1 MWANRDWVGRSL
13 PADTPAGREL
23 DAYARV
29 VNAVEGNTTFY
40 ATPDA
45 ATIDR
50 WCAATPPGFRFVFK
64 LPREI
69 THDRRLRNST
79 AELVN
84 GQLSISVHVPD
95 APRSLGHLRAR
106 KILAFHRT
114 MDAQAR
120 VAVVVKNS
128 RRVQR

>member
-50 WCAATPPGFRFVFK
+50 WRAATPPAFVSSSSFPVK
-64 LPREI
+64 SR
-69 THDRRLRNST
+69 TTGVCATARQSSGRSST
-79 AELVN
+79 ASNPSGIV
-84 GQLSISVHVPD
+84 SV
-95 APRSLGHLRAR
+95 R
-106 KILAFHRT
+106 
-114 MDAQAR
+114 
-120 VAVVVKNS
+120 
-128 RRVQR
+128 

>member
-40 ATPDA
+40 ATPDT

-50 WCAATPPGFRFVFK
+50 WHAATPPGFRFVFK

-79 AELVN
+79 AEL
-84 GQLSISVHVPD
+84 
-95 APRSLGHLRAR
+95 RTFLGCIEPLGDRAHEVGLGLEGAEPVLGR
-106 KILAFHRT
+106 
-114 MDAQAR
+114 R
-120 VAVVVKNS
+120 VAIVDYI
-128 RRVQR
+128 R

>member
-1 MWANRDWVGRSL
+1 MWANRNWVGRSL
-13 PADTPAGREL
+13 PVDTPAGREL

-40 ATPDA
+40 AKPDA

-50 WCAATPPGFRFVFK
+50 WRAATPPGFRFIFK

-79 AELVN
+79 S
-84 GQLSISVHVPD
+84 G
-95 APRSLGHLRAR
+95 LRAFLDL
-106 KILAFHRT
+106 IEPLG
-114 MDAQAR
+114 
-120 VAVVVKNS
+120 AVPKESFKKGVYY
-128 RRVQR
+128 